1 MKRKYQKKPAKSSSS
16 GAGNEDMICVPLDR
30 IEVQRLLS
38 EGLHEFALEMS
49 RQVAVSLLEDEV
61 LRLCG
66 KAHVPVADRQ
76 MTRHGHQ
83 SGWVAIA
90 GQKLTV
96 PRPRVRYTTDRGEVA
111 LPTYAL
117 LQQSRSMTEAVRNR
131 MIRGVSC
138 RNYEAVVNGGLK
150 SFGIKRSSVSRAFK
164 AATVSKVK
172 RFSERRWDGVRFAAI
187 YIDGTDYAG
196 ETMIVALGL
205 KADGTKQILGLRQ
218 GTTEKAEVGKDL
230 LVDLWSRGVA
240 TDQVTLFV
248 LDGAK
253 ALRAAVEQVWGAHA
267 IYQRCQVHKRRN
279 VKAYLAQEYWPELDR
294 RLSEAYRERDYNRA
308 LSLLRA
314 TKEWLSGINPS
325 AAHSL
330 EEGLE
335 ETITVIRLGVP
346 ELLQKSLSSTN
357 VIESALGTS
366 EGLTGRVKRWQR
378 GHMRWRWCASGLMLA
393 EAGFHR
399 VQGYREIPGLI
410 QTLDALAK
418 ERGLEVNRQ
427 VA

>member
-1 MKRKYQKKPAKSSSS
+1 MKRKYQKKAGKSSSS
-16 GAGNEDMICVPLDR
+16 AAVDEDR
-30 IEVQRLLS
+30 IYIPLERIRVQHLLG

-49 RQVAVSLLEDEV
+49 RQVAVGLLEDEV
-61 LRLCG
+61 RRMCG
-66 KAHVPVADRQ
+66 KPHVPVVSRR

-83 SGWVAIA
+83 SGWVALD

-96 PRPRVRYTTDRGEVA
+96 LRPRVRYTTERGEVA

-117 LQQSRSMTEAVRNR
+117 LQQARSMSEGVRNR
-131 MIRGVSC
+131 LIRGVSC
-138 RNYEAVVNGGLK
+138 RNYEAVVNGGLA
-150 SFGIKRSSVSRAFK
+150 SFGIKRSSISRAFK
-164 AATVSKVK
+164 IATAGKVK
-172 RFSERRWDGVRFAAI
+172 RFSERRWDGVRFATI
-187 YIDGTDYAG
+187 YIDGTNYAG
-196 ETMIVALGL
+196 EMMIVALGL
-205 KADGTKQILGLRQ
+205 AADGTKQILGLRQ
-218 GTTEKAEVGKDL
+218 GATEKAEVCKDL

-240 TDQVTLFV
+240 TDRATLFV

-253 ALRAAVEQVWGAHA
+253 ALRAAVEQVWGDHA
-267 IYQRCQVHKRRN
+267 LHQRCQVHKKRN
-279 VKAYLAQEYWPELDR
+279 VKAYLAEEHWPELNR
-294 RLSEAYRERDYNRA
+294 RLNEAYRERDYTRA
-308 LSLLRA
+308 LSLLHA
-314 TKEWLSGINPS
+314 TADWLRGINPS

-346 ELLQKSLSSTN
+346 ELLQKSLGSTN

-366 EGLTGRVKRWQR
+366 EGLTGRVKRWRR

-399 VQGYREIPGLI
+399 VRGYRQIPKLI
-410 QTLDALAK
+410 ESLDRIAR
-418 ERGLEVNRQ
+418 ERGLDVNRQ

>member
-1 MKRKYQKKPAKSSSS
+1 MKGTYRKQPTESSSS
-16 GAGNEDMICVPLDR
+16 AARDEDMIYVPLDR

-38 EGLHEFALEMS
+38 EGLHEFALEIS
-49 RQVAVSLLEDEV
+49 RQVAICLLEDEV
-61 LRLCG
+61 QRLCG
-66 KAHVPVADRQ
+66 KPHVPAPDRQ

-83 SGWVAIA
+83 SGWIGLD

-96 PRPRVRYTTDRGEVA
+96 ARPRVRYTTNRGEVG

-117 LQQSRSMTEAVRNR
+117 LQQPRSMSEGVRR
-131 MIRGVSC
+131 RLIRGVSC
-138 RNYEAVVNGGLK
+138 RNYAAVVNGGLQ
-150 SFGIKRSSVSRAFK
+150 SFGVKRSSVSRAFK
-164 AATVSKVK
+164 AATTSKVK

-196 ETMIVALGL
+196 EMMIVALGL

-218 GTTEKAEVGKDL
+218 GTTEKAEVCKDL

-240 TDQVTLFV
+240 TDQVTLFI

-253 ALRAAVEQVWGAHA
+253 GLRAGVEQVWGNHA
-267 IYQRCQVHKRRN
+267 VYQRCQVHKKRN
-279 VKAYLAQEYWPELDR
+279 VKAYLAQEHWPELER
-294 RLSEAYRERDYNRA
+294 RLNEAYRERDYNQA
-308 LSLLRA
+308 LRLLRA
-314 TKEWLSGINPS
+314 TVEWLKGINPD
-325 AAHSL
+325 AASSL

-346 ELLQKSLSSTN
+346 ELLRRSLSSTN
-357 VIESALGTS
+357 VIESALSTS
-366 EGLTGRVKRWQR
+366 EGLTGRVKRWRR

-399 VQGYREIPGLI
+399 VPGHRQIPRLI
-410 QTLDALAK
+410 EALDRIAQ
-418 ERGLEVNRQ
+418 ERGLDASRQ

>member
-1 MKRKYQKKPAKSSSS
+1 MKRRYQKNSIKSRAS
-16 GAGNEDMICVPLDR
+16 ETKDEETVYVPLER
-30 IEVQRLLS
+30 TEVQRLLGES
-38 EGLHEFALEMS
+38 VHEFAVEIS
-49 RQVAVSLLEDEV
+49 RQVAIGLLEDEV

-66 KAHVPVADRQ
+66 KSHVTIPDRQ

-83 SGWVAIA
+83 SGWVALD
-90 GQKLTV
+90 GQKLTIA
-96 PRPRVRYTTDRGEVA
+96 RPRVRYTTDRGEVA

-117 LQQSRSMTEAVRNR
+117 LQQSRSVTEAVRNR

-138 RNYEAVVNGGLK
+138 RNYGAVVNGGLR

-164 AATVSKVK
+164 AATATKVK
-172 RFSERRWDGVRFAAI
+172 RFSERRWDGVRFVAI
-187 YIDGTDYAG
+187 YVDGTDYAG
-196 ETMIVALGL
+196 EMMIVALGV
-205 KADGTKQILGLRQ
+205 KADGTKHILGLRQ
-218 GTTEKAEVGKDL
+218 GATENAQVCKDL

-240 TDQVTLFV
+240 TDLVTLFV

-267 IYQRCQVHKRRN
+267 VFQRCQVHKKRN
-279 VKAYLAQEYWPELDR
+279 VKAHLAQEHWPEVDR
-294 RLSEAYRERDYNRA
+294 RLNEAYRATDYQQA
-308 LSLLRA
+308 LSSLCNTVERL
-314 TKEWLSGINPS
+314 KDINPS

-335 ETITVIRLGVP
+335 ETVTVIRLGVP
-346 ELLQKSLSSTN
+346 ELLQKSLSNTN

-366 EGLTGRVKRWQR
+366 EGLTGRVKRWRR

-399 VQGYREIPGLI
+399 VPGYRQIPKLLEA
-410 QTLDALAK
+410 LDKIAE
-418 ERGLEVNRQ
+418 ERGLDVKCQ

>member
-1 MKRKYQKKPAKSSSS
+1 MKRKYQKNSTKSSASE
-16 GAGNEDMICVPLDR
+16 AVDEDTIYVPLDR
-30 IEVQRLLS
+30 IEVQRLLG

-49 RQVAVSLLEDEV
+49 RQVAISLLEDEV

-66 KAHVPVADRQ
+66 ESHVPATNRQ

-111 LPTYAL
+111 LPTYSL
-117 LQQSRSMTEAVRNR
+117 LQQSRSMTDAVRNR

-138 RNYEAVVNGGLK
+138 RNYEAVVDGGLK

-164 AATVSKVK
+164 AATATKVK
-172 RFSERRWDGVRFAAI
+172 RFSERRWDGVRFVAI
-187 YIDGTDYAG
+187 YLDGTNYAG
-196 ETMIVALGL
+196 EMMIVALGV

-218 GTTEKAEVGKDL
+218 GATEKAEVCKDL

-253 ALRAAVEQVWGAHA
+253 ALHAGVEQVWGAHA
-267 IYQRCQVHKRRN
+267 VFQRCQVHKKRN
-279 VKAYLAQEYWPELDR
+279 VKAHLAQEHWPELDR

-308 LSLLRA
+308 LSLLHA
-314 TKEWLSGINPS
+314 TVDRLTDINPS

-346 ELLQKSLSSTN
+346 ELLQKSLSNTN

-366 EGLTGRVKRWQR
+366 EGLTGRVKRWRR
-378 GHMRWRWCASGLMLA
+378 GHMRWRWCASGLLLA

-399 VQGYREIPGLI
+399 VQGYRQIPKLI
-410 QTLDALAK
+410 EALDGIAK
-418 ERGLEVNRQ
+418 ERGLDVNRH

>member
-1 MKRKYQKKPAKSSSS
+1 
-16 GAGNEDMICVPLDR
+16 
-30 IEVQRLLS
+30 
-38 EGLHEFALEMS
+38 MS
-49 RQVAVSLLEDEV
+49 RQVAIGLLEDEV

-66 KAHVPVADRQ
+66 KTHVPTPNRQ

-90 GQKLTV
+90 GQKLSV
-96 PRPRVRYTTDRGEVA
+96 PRPRIRYTAGRGEVA

-117 LQQSRSMTEAVRNR
+117 LQQHRGLTETVRNR
-131 MIRGVSC
+131 LIRGVSC
-138 RNYEAVVNGGLK
+138 RNYAAVVDGGLK
-150 SFGIKRSSVSRAFK
+150 SFGIRRSSVSRAFK
-164 AATVSKVK
+164 AATATKVK
-172 RFSERRWDGVRFAAI
+172 RFSERRWDGIRFAAI

-196 ETMIVALGL
+196 EMMIVALGL

-218 GTTEKAEVGKDL
+218 GTTEKAEVVKDL
-230 LVDLWSRGVA
+230 LVDLWDRGVA

-253 ALRAAVEQVWGAHA
+253 GLRAGVEQVWGSHA
-267 IYQRCQVHKRRN
+267 VFQRCQVHKKRN

-294 RLSEAYRERDYNRA
+294 RLSEAYRERDYQRA
-308 LSLLRA
+308 VSLLHS
-314 TKEWLSGINPS
+314 TVKWLEGIQPS
-325 AAHSL
+325 AARSL

-366 EGLTGRVKRWQR
+366 EGLTGRVKRWRR

-399 VQGYREIPGLI
+399 VQGYRQIPRLI
-410 QTLDALAK
+410 VALDTIAQ
-418 ERGLEVNRQ
+418 ERGLEAKHQ
-427 VA
+427 IA

>member
-1 MKRKYQKKPAKSSSS
+1 MKRKYQKKADESSSS
-16 GAGNEDMICVPLDR
+16 AAMDEDMIYVPLDR

-49 RQVAVSLLEDEV
+49 RQVAISLLEDEV

-66 KAHVPVADRQ
+66 KAHVPVSDRQ
-76 MTRHGHQ
+76 MTRHGHRP
-83 SGWVAIA
+83 GWVAIA

-117 LQQSRSMTEAVRNR
+117 LQQARSMSEAVRNR

-164 AATVSKVK
+164 TATTSKVK
-172 RFSERRWDGVRFAAI
+172 RFSERRWDGVRFVAI
-187 YIDGTDYAG
+187 YIDGTNYAG
-196 ETMIVALGL
+196 EMMIVALGL

-218 GTTEKAEVGKDL
+218 GATEKAEVGKDL

-240 TDQVTLFV
+240 TDRVTLFV

-253 ALRAAVEQVWGAHA
+253 ALHAAVEQVWGDHA
-267 IYQRCQVHKRRN
+267 VYQRCQVHKKRN
-279 VKAYLAQEYWPELDR
+279 VKAYLAEEHWPELDR
-294 RLSEAYRERDYNRA
+294 RLSEAYRERDYSRA
-308 LSLLRA
+308 LSLLHA
-314 TKEWLSGINPS
+314 TANWLKGINPS

-335 ETITVIRLGVP
+335 ETITVIRLGVS

-366 EGLTGRVKRWQR
+366 EGLTGRVKRWRR

-399 VQGYREIPGLI
+399 VRGYRQIPRLI
-410 QTLDALAK
+410 EALDALAQ
-418 ERGLEVNRQ
+418 ERGLDVNRQ

>member
-1 MKRKYQKKPAKSSSS
+1 MKREYQKKLAESSSS
-16 GAGNEDMICVPLDR
+16 TAVDEDRIYVPLDR
-30 IEVQRLLS
+30 IEVQQLLS

-66 KAHVPVADRQ
+66 KAHVPVPNRQ
-76 MTRHGHQ
+76 VTRHGHQ

-96 PRPRVRYTTDRGEVA
+96 SRPRVRYTSERGEVA

-117 LQQSRSMTEAVRNR
+117 LQQPRSMTEAVRNR
-131 MIRGVSC
+131 LIRGVSC
-138 RNYEAVVNGGLK
+138 RNYEAVVNGGLR

-164 AATVSKVK
+164 AATASKVK
-172 RFSERRWDGVRFAAI
+172 RFSERRWDGIRFATI

-196 ETMIVALGL
+196 ETMIVVLGL
-205 KADGTKQILGLRQ
+205 KADGIKQVLGLRQ
-218 GTTEKAEVGKDL
+218 GATENAEVVKDL

-240 TDQVTLFV
+240 TDEVTLFV

-253 ALRAAVEQVWGAHA
+253 ALRAGVEQVWGAHA
-267 IYQRCQVHKRRN
+267 VYQRCQVHKRRN

-294 RLSEAYRERDYNRA
+294 RLGEAYRERDYNRA

-314 TKEWLSGINPS
+314 TVEWLEGINPS
-325 AAHSL
+325 AARSL
-330 EEGLE
+330 AEGLE
-335 ETITVIRLGVP
+335 ETITVTRLGVG
-346 ELLQKSLSSTN
+346 ELLRLSLSSTN

-366 EGLTGRVKRWQR
+366 EGLTGRVKRWRR

-393 EAGFHR
+393 EAGFRR
-399 VQGYREIPGLI
+399 VRGYRQIPKLI
-410 QTLDALAK
+410 EALEKIAK
-418 ERGLEVNRQ
+418 ERGLDVKRQ

>member
-1 MKRKYQKKPAKSSSS
+1 MRREYHGESAESSTLAAVSK
-16 GAGNEDMICVPLDR
+16 DKIQVPLDR
-30 IEVQRLLS
+30 AEVQRLLS
-38 EGLHEFALEMS
+38 DGLHEFALEMS
-49 RQVAVSLLEDEV
+49 RQVAIGLLEDEV

-66 KAHVPVADRQ
+66 KTHVPTPNRQ

-83 SGWVAIA
+83 SGWVAVA
-90 GQKLTV
+90 GQKLSV
-96 PRPRVRYTTDRGEVA
+96 PRPRIRYTAGRGEVA

-117 LQQSRSMTEAVRNR
+117 LQQHRGLTETVRNR
-131 MIRGVSC
+131 LIRGVSC
-138 RNYEAVVNGGLK
+138 RNYAAVVDGGLK
-150 SFGIKRSSVSRAFK
+150 SFGIRRSSVSRAFK
-164 AATVSKVK
+164 AATTKKVK
-172 RFSERRWDGVRFAAI
+172 RFSERRWDGIRFAAI

-218 GTTEKAEVGKDL
+218 GTTEKAEVIKDL
-230 LVDLWSRGVA
+230 LVDLWQRGVA

-253 ALRAAVEQVWGAHA
+253 ALHVAVERVWGNHA
-267 IYQRCQVHKRRN
+267 VFQRCQVHKKRN

-294 RLSEAYRERDYNRA
+294 RLSEAYRERDYNQA
-308 LSLLRA
+308 LKLLRA
-314 TKEWLSGINPS
+314 TADWLAGINPD

-335 ETITVIRLGVP
+335 ETVTVIRLGVP

-366 EGLTGRVKRWQR
+366 EGLTGRVKRWRR

-399 VQGYREIPGLI
+399 VQGYRQIPKLI
-410 QTLDALAK
+410 VALDTIAQ
-418 ERGLEVNRQ
+418 ERGLEAKRQ
-427 VA
+427 IA

>member
-1 MKRKYQKKPAKSSSS
+1 MRKYRGKPIESRSS
-16 GAGNEDMICVPLDR
+16 ATEDENRISIPMDR
-30 IEVQRLLS
+30 ARIQQLLRD
-38 EGLHEFALEMS
+38 GVHEFVVEIC
-49 RQVAVSLLEDEV
+49 RQTAIGLLEDEV
-61 LRLCG
+61 LQLCG
-66 KAHVPVADRQ
+66 KFHVPKPDRR

-90 GQKLTV
+90 GQKMTV
-96 PRPRVRYTTDRGEVA
+96 GRPRVRYTGGCGEVA

-117 LQQSRSMTEAVRNR
+117 LQQTRNLAEGVRNR

-138 RNYEAVVNGGLK
+138 RNYAAVVDGGLA

-164 AATVSKVK
+164 AATTSKVK
-172 RFSERRWDGVRFAAI
+172 RFSERRWDGDRFVAI

-196 ETMIVALGL
+196 EMMIVALGL
-205 KADGTKQILGLRQ
+205 KADGTKQVLGLRQ
-218 GTTEKAEVGKDL
+218 GKTEKAEVCKDL

-253 ALRAAVEQVWGAHA
+253 GLRAGVEQVWGGHA
-267 IYQRCQVHKRRN
+267 VFQRCQVHKKRN
-279 VKAYLAQEYWPELDR
+279 VRSYLAQEHWSELER
-294 RLSEAYRERDYNRA
+294 RLNEAYRERDYNQA
-308 LSLLRA
+308 LRLLRA
-314 TKEWLSGINPS
+314 TVEWLKDINPD
-325 AAHSL
+325 AARSL

-335 ETITVIRLGVP
+335 ETITVTRLGVP
-346 ELLQKSLSSTN
+346 ELLRKSLSSTN
-357 VIESALGTS
+357 VIESALSAS
-366 EGLTGRVKRWQR
+366 EGLTGRVKRWRR

-399 VQGYREIPGLI
+399 ISGYRQIPGLI
-410 QTLDALAK
+410 ESLDGIAR
-418 ERGLEVNRQ
+418 ERGLDVKCQ

>member
-1 MKRKYQKKPAKSSSS
+1 MKRKYQKKTDKSSSS
-16 GAGNEDMICVPLDR
+16 AARDEDVIHVPLDR
-30 IEVQRLLS
+30 TEVQRLLS
-38 EGLHEFALEMS
+38 EGLHEFAVEMS
-49 RQVAVSLLEDEV
+49 RQVAISLLEDEV

-66 KAHVPVADRQ
+66 KAHVPAPERQ

-96 PRPRVRYTTDRGEVA
+96 PRPRVRYTTERGEVA

-117 LQQSRSMTEAVRNR
+117 LQQTRSMSEAVRNR

-138 RNYEAVVNGGLK
+138 RNYEAVVNGGLE

-164 AATVSKVK
+164 TATASKVK
-172 RFSERRWDGVRFAAI
+172 RFSERRWDGVRFVTI
-187 YIDGTDYAG
+187 YIDGVNYAR
-196 ETMIVALGL
+196 ETMIAALGL
-205 KADGTKQILGLRQ
+205 KADGTKHILGLRQ
-218 GTTEKAEVGKDL
+218 GATENAEVGKDL
-230 LVDLWSRGVA
+230 LADLWSRGVA

-253 ALRAAVEQVWGAHA
+253 ALRAGVEKVWGEHA
-267 IYQRCQVHKRRN
+267 VYQRCQVHKRRN

-314 TKEWLSGINPS
+314 TVNWLKDINPS

-346 ELLQKSLSSTN
+346 ERLRKSLSSTN
-357 VIESALGTS
+357 VIESALSTS
-366 EGLTGRVKRWQR
+366 EGLTGRVKRWRR

-399 VQGYREIPGLI
+399 VQGYREIPRLI
-410 QTLDALAK
+410 EVLDRIGQ
-418 ERGLEVNRQ
+418 ERGLDVNRQ

>member
-1 MKRKYQKKPAKSSSS
+1 MKRKYQKKLAKSSSS

-66 KAHVPVADRQ
+66 KAHVPVSDRQ

-96 PRPRVRYTTDRGEVA
+96 PRPRVRYTIDRGEVA

-218 GTTEKAEVGKDL
+218 GATEKADVCKDL
-230 LVDLWSRGVA
+230 LFDLWSRGVA

-253 ALRAAVEQVWGAHA
+253 ALRAGVEQVWGSHA
-267 IYQRCQVHKRRN
+267 VFQRCQVHKRRN
-279 VKAYLAQEYWPELDR
+279 VKAYLAQEYWPGLDR

-346 ELLQKSLSSTN
+346 ELLQKSLSSTD

-366 EGLTGRVKRWQR
+366 EGLTGRVKRWRR
-378 GHMRWRWCASGLMLA
+378 GHMRWRWCASGLLLA

-399 VQGYREIPGLI
+399 VQGYREIPKLI
-410 QTLDALAK
+410 KALDDLAQ